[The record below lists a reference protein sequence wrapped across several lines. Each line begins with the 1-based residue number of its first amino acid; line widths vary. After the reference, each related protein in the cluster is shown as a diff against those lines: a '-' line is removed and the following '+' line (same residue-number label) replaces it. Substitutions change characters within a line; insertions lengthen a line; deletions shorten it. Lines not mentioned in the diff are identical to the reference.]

1 MVLRAR
7 ESSAITLFKDFE
19 TLFAFLLNSL
29 NDHYFGQYLVRLV
42 VFLGD
47 DERIFLLLFETII
60 SQACKYVLRP
70 PKRLTFQIVLFLA
83 TQPQFSQVCLSSLVT
98 GDPHQPRLRAKT
110 RTRPKLL
117 GITKLAYRIYSSK
130 RRSAYLFFVSPVR
143 RLFNPWTYTQI
154 HTITVVQEGRGGDGW
169 NPSPGFLI
177 CCSIS
182 KRFYL

>member
-1 MVLRAR
+1 MDSLPNFVIHGASLRALRAR

-19 TLFAFLLNSL
+19 TLFPFLLNSL

-98 GDPHQPRLRAKT
+98 SDPHQPRLREKT
-110 RTRPKLL
+110 RTRLKLL
-117 GITKLAYRIYSSK
+117 EITKLAYRIYSSK
-130 RRSAYLFFVSPVR
+130 RRGAYLFFRVS
-143 RLFNPWTYTQI
+143 
-154 HTITVVQEGRGGDGW
+154 G
-169 NPSPGFLI
+169 SALI
-177 CCSIS
+177 
-182 KRFYL
+182 